1 MTDNHPSRDRTAPG
15 TTDPGDAASL
25 LPPPADDSTVLL
37 SWPVGTV
44 ADQVG
49 VSTSTLRSWERRYG
63 LGPTRRTGGNHR
75 RYGPTDVLRVRL
87 MARLTAQGVP
97 ARAAADAIAG
107 MDDRAVVARLRT
119 PATETPI
126 AAAGD
131 ATRPTADPS
140 RPAAHAAYAGLAEHA
155 SAEHASA
162 QPASTRPAASPFGT
176 VDAEAVES
184 IVSAAAALDP
194 LSLVHLYRAA
204 LRRLDFEH
212 AWSDVLA
219 PSLRRIGEQWA
230 AGRLGVES
238 EHLASDVLQAEL
250 RAVARAHRVDTAGP
264 PVLLVSADDE
274 QHHLPLLAVEAELA
288 RLGVQAI
295 HLGPRVPGRSVI
307 ETARRT
313 RARTVFIWASMA
325 RDPSEPF
332 WDLVDGLAEPT
343 RVVVGGPGWPD
354 GIQERHRA
362 AGVCRVADLPSAVA
376 ALLPQAE

>member
-1 MTDNHPSRDRTAPG
+1 MTDHTSRRPAGAGAP
-15 TTDPGDAASL
+15 DPGDAAEL

-44 ADQVG
+44 AEQVG

-87 MARLTAQGVP
+87 MARLTAQGIP
-97 ARAAADAIAG
+97 ARAAADAIGG
-107 MDDRAVVARLRT
+107 MDDRAVVARLRA
-119 PATETPI
+119 PAATTDGTA
-126 AAAGD
+126 AAAG
-131 ATRPTADPS
+131 AAGAAGGAHASTTGVGTAPTAEV
-140 RPAAHAAYAGLAEHA
+140 GL
-155 SAEHASA
+155 
-162 QPASTRPAASPFGT
+162 
-176 VDAEAVES
+176 VDADAVES

-212 AWSDVLA
+212 AWADVLA

-250 RAVARAHRVDTAGP
+250 RAVARSQRTDAAGP

-274 QHHLPLLAVEAELA
+274 QHHLPLLAVEVELA
-288 RLGVQAI
+288 RLGVLAM
-295 HLGPRVPGRSVI
+295 HLGPRVPARSVV
-307 ETARRT
+307 ETMRRT
-313 RARTVFIWASMA
+313 RPRAVFVWASMT
-325 RDPSEPF
+325 RDPFEPF
-332 WDLVDGLAEPT
+332 WDLVDEVADPA

-354 GIQERHRA
+354 GVEERHHA
-362 AGVCRVADLPSAVA
+362 ADVCRVADLSSAVA
-376 ALLPQAE
+376 ALLPPAE